1 MPTPSFAEYEEL
13 MRSIKERRSAKIDS
27 PSAPRPLTPVE
38 MAALITA
45 TVEFWKFRV
54 QREGPFGADFP
65 TIRDVALDLYKAVLD
80 IPVLQGE
87 ATWELSSTEPGALAP
102 AVLAAAI
109 AATVEVWRASAE
121 EFTGYRSP
129 AAPRRRPIEVIAAQV
144 RAAIDV
150 LNAQPPAKSGV

>member
-1 MPTPSFAEYEEL
+1 MQTPSFADRNKPTKAEIDEIIKRAKPQPIEVAPL
-13 MRSIKERRSAKIDS
+13 MRA
-27 PSAPRPLTPVE
+27 LQPVE

-45 TVEFWKFRV
+45 SVEFWKFRV

-65 TIRDVALDLYKAVLD
+65 TIADVAGDLYKAVLD
-80 IPVLQGE
+80 IPVVQGE
-87 ATWELSSTEPGALAP
+87 PASELSSNEPGAMAP

-109 AATVEVWRASAE
+109 AATVEVWRSSAE
-121 EFTGYRSP
+121 DFTGYRSP

-150 LNAQPPAKSGV
+150 LTKRP